1 MHVGF
6 AVEWW
11 WRMPRINV
19 NLVLTA
25 AQVRD
30 YYRGSVRYVVAYAED
45 GRTVQLPIKVLHK
58 YISNE
63 GISGKFVVTTDK
75 NFKFK
80 SITTR
85 PASGQLDQLG

>member
-1 MHVGF
+1 M
-6 AVEWW
+6 
-11 WRMPRINV
+11 MPRINV

-30 YYRGSVRYVVAYAED
+30 YYRGSVRYVVAEAED

-63 GISGKFVVTTDK
+63 GIRGRFVVTTDK

-80 SITTR
+80 SISTR
-85 PASGQLDQLG
+85 STPGQLDQLG

>member
-1 MHVGF
+1 
-6 AVEWW
+6 
-11 WRMPRINV
+11 MPRINV
-19 NLVLTA
+19 NLVLSA

-63 GISGKFVVTTDK
+63 GIRGQFVVTTDK

-80 SITTR
+80 SINTR
-85 PASGQLDQLG
+85 STPGQLDQLG

>member
-1 MHVGF
+1 
-6 AVEWW
+6 
-11 WRMPRINV
+11 MPRINV

-30 YYRGSVRYVVAYAED
+30 YYRGAVRYVVAYAED

-80 SITTR
+80 SISTR
-85 PASGQLDQLG
+85 STPGQLDQLG

>member
-1 MHVGF
+1 
-6 AVEWW
+6 
-11 WRMPRINV
+11 MPRINV

-30 YYRGSVRYVVAYAED
+30 YYRGSVRYVVAEAED

-63 GISGKFVVTTDK
+63 GIRGRFVVTTDK

-80 SITTR
+80 SISTR
-85 PASGQLDQLG
+85 STPGQLDQLG

>member
-1 MHVGF
+1 
-6 AVEWW
+6 
-11 WRMPRINV
+11 MPRINV
-19 NLVLTA
+19 NLVLSA

-45 GRTVQLPIKVLHK
+45 GRTVRLPIKVLHK

-63 GISGKFVVTTDK
+63 GIRGQFVVTTDK

-85 PASGQLDQLG
+85 STPGPLDQLG